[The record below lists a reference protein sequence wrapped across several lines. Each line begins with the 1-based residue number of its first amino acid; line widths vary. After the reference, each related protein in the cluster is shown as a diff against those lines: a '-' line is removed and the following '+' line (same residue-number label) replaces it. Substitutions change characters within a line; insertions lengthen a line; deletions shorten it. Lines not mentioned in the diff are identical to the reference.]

1 MVSRRDAQGIPA
13 DVLRR
18 IVSADVSKLP
28 AYVGV
33 PIPDAG
39 YLLVRISK
47 VVDGGGAADAQ
58 AAQRIVGAFGA
69 ADYDAYV
76 AALRERADIQVNT
89 ATLEKK

>member
-1 MVSRRDAQGIPA
+1 MPA

-28 AYVGV
+28 AYVGI

-47 VVDGGGAADAQ
+47 VIPGEARDDAQ
-58 AAQRIVGAFGA
+58 AAQRIAGVFGA
-69 ADYDAYV
+69 SEYEAYV
-76 AALRERADIQVNT
+76 AALRERADIKVNA